1 MSNTIVITNDGSHTL
16 LSDQFGVSYHSLKGS
31 IQESKTV
38 FIDAGLGYF
47 LGKKP
52 SIKVLEMGFGTGLNA
67 IMSAQ
72 FAFFHNA
79 YIDYTGIEAFPIAKE
94 DYQNLNYPEMLNLD
108 ENLNGIF
115 QGLHLNSTAFSTYF
129 IGQVIHQILEEYTTE
144 EKYDVIYYDAFAP
157 TSQAELW
164 TAEIMQKMYGF
175 LKPEGILVTYCAQ
188 GQFKRNLKEAGFVVE
203 ALPGPL
209 GKREMT
215 RAIKPSNNQY

>member
-1 MSNTIVITNDGSHTL
+1 
-16 LSDQFGVSYHSLKGS
+16 
-31 IQESKTV
+31 
-38 FIDAGLGYF
+38 

-52 SIKVLEMGFGTGLNA
+52 AIKVLEMGFGTGLNA

-164 TAEIMQKMYGF
+164 TVEIMQKMYGF
-175 LKPEGILVTYCAQ
+175 LKPEGILVSYCAQ
-188 GQFKRNLKEAGFVVE
+188 GQFKRNLKEAGFMVE